1 MFGLGYELCISKNCI
16 FFVELGFGS
25 PGMVVGAPLASGR
38 EEQNLFT
45 AQKKSQVYLGIG
57 RVEYLKI
64 SS

>member
-1 MFGLGYELCISKNCI
+1 MALRYELCISKNFI
-16 FFVELGFGS
+16 FFPELGFGS
-25 PGMVVGAPLASGR
+25 PEMVVGAPLASGR

-45 AQKKSQVYLGIG
+45 AEKKSQVYLVIG